1 MIKKILI
8 TGANG
13 FLGASITRL
22 ALKKKYK
29 VSVLVRKTSNMDNL
43 EDIKSRIEV
52 FYGDL
57 RHRDDVS
64 EPVKHADIIFHVAA
78 DYRLWSIKP
87 GELYDTNVHGTEN
100 IALAALEY
108 KKKMIYTSS
117 VATLG
122 NSESENDE
130 ETNVKFDDMIGDYKK
145 SKYLAEKIV
154 ERLIKKNLNAII
166 VNPST
171 PIGPGDTRPTPTGKI
186 ILDLL
191 QNKMPAYVDTGLN
204 FVHVDD
210 VAEGH
215 FLALKKGKIGEK
227 YILGGENLSF
237 KDFLDAVSN
246 EGGVK
251 KANIKLKTSLLYPL
265 AYLNELFCNMLL
277 NNNPRLTVDS
287 LRMSEKK
294 MFFSSQK
301 AKNKLG
307 YRPRPVKSAIKDAV
321 NWMKIYFKLC
331 ESND

>member
-1 MIKKILI
+1 MSKKILI

-13 FLGASITRL
+13 FLGASLTRL

-43 EDIKSRIEV
+43 EDIKSRIKI
-52 FYGDL
+52 FHGDL
-57 RHRDDVS
+57 RFRDDVS
-64 EPVKHADIIFHVAA
+64 EPVKHTDIIFHVAA
-78 DYRLWSIKP
+78 DYRLWSSKP
-87 GELYDTNVHGTEN
+87 SELYDSNVHGTEN

-108 KKKMIYTSS
+108 KKKLIYTSS

-122 NSESENDE
+122 HSELENDE
-130 ETNVKFDDMIGDYKK
+130 ETDVKFDDMIGDYKK

-154 ERLIKKNLNAII
+154 ERLIKKNLKAII

-171 PIGPGDTRPTPTGKI
+171 PIGPGDTKPTPTGKI

-215 FLALKKGKIGEK
+215 FLALKKGQIGEK
-227 YILGGENLSF
+227 YILGGENLNF
-237 KDFLDAVSN
+237 KEFLDAVSN
-246 EGGVK
+246 LGGVK
-251 KANIKLKTSLLYPL
+251 TVNIKLKTNLLYPF
-265 AYLNELFCNMLL
+265 AYLNELLCNMFL
-277 NNNPRLTVDS
+277 NKNPSLTVDS
-287 LRMSEKK
+287 LKMSEKK
-294 MFFSSQK
+294 MFFSSIK

-307 YRPRPVKSAIKDAV
+307 YRPRPVKNAIKDAV
-321 NWMKIYFKLC
+321 DWMKIYFKLC